1 MESSQWEN
9 RSHLFCRKVS
19 FLARHLLSIQRQRSR
34 YDAELSVSVVSFMS
48 SSMVQMRSSQLTTK
62 TTQDNDN
69 IKMYYISHDHMIDSS
84 MSIHWE
90 QFMCLSTILIIH
102 SFVVVINGHS
112 SLINK
117 DFVNIKMLI
126 QVRTVYVY

>member
-1 MESSQWEN
+1 
-9 RSHLFCRKVS
+9 
-19 FLARHLLSIQRQRSR
+19 
-34 YDAELSVSVVSFMS
+34 
-48 SSMVQMRSSQLTTK
+48 
-62 TTQDNDN
+62 
-69 IKMYYISHDHMIDSS
+69 MIDSS

-126 QVRTVYVY
+126 